1 MQSRGAPEGVFDG
14 APKDACSNLH
24 KDSQEGACEVALLG
38 ALEAALELPIGLNLL
53 MQWLIHKCVQN
64 VSTNGGS
71 DAALEGAFDGRL
83 NDLNG
88 VLLKFSLKAIEDAQ

>member
-53 MQWLIHKCVQN
+53 MQ
-64 VSTNGGS
+64 
-71 DAALEGAFDGRL
+71 
-83 NDLNG
+83 
-88 VLLKFSLKAIEDAQ
+88 